1 MSMLLSI
8 TLLNHPN
15 VDFYKLT
22 GRIPW
27 NGIAEHPAKYVAKK
41 SCPDSDHQLQEPSH
55 MKSNGV
61 DAWLQHWLK
70 LQKRNKRPLVL
81 KDGSDKIHPNPT
93 ASSKQKAKASK
104 AQLTNNDDSD
114 DEDIED
120 NNNDKSDTDD
130 ARNDT
135 ATMLPSTPLS
145 ASGKRMGRREF
156 LATLSDDRNYQK
168 LLLLLR
174 AAKVGNMPASHKLHN
189 LTQT

>member
-55 MKSNGV
+55 MKSDAV

-70 LQKRNKRPLVL
+70 MQKRNKRPPVL
-81 KDGSDKIHPNPT
+81 KDDSDETHTNPT
-93 ASSKQKAKASK
+93 AASKRKPKASK
-104 AQLTNNDDSD
+104 AQSINDDDS
-114 DEDIED
+114 
-120 NNNDKSDTDD
+120 
-130 ARNDT
+130 
-135 ATMLPSTPLS
+135 
-145 ASGKRMGRREF
+145 
-156 LATLSDDRNYQK
+156 
-168 LLLLLR
+168 
-174 AAKVGNMPASHKLHN
+174 
-189 LTQT
+189 

>member
-15 VDFYKLT
+15 VDFFKLT

-41 SCPDSDHQLQEPSH
+41 SRPDSDHQLQEPSH
-55 MKSNGV
+55 MKSDGV

-70 LQKRNKRPLVL
+70 LQKWNKRPLVL
-81 KDGSDKIHPNPT
+81 KDGSDKIHLNPT

-104 AQLTNNDDSD
+104 AQSTNDNNSD
-114 DEDIED
+114 NEDVED

-156 LATLSDDRNYQK
+156 LAMLSDNRNYQK
-168 LLLLLR
+168 LLLLLH
-174 AAKVGNMPASHKLHN
+174 AAKVGNMPASHKLYN
-189 LTQT
+189 LTQI